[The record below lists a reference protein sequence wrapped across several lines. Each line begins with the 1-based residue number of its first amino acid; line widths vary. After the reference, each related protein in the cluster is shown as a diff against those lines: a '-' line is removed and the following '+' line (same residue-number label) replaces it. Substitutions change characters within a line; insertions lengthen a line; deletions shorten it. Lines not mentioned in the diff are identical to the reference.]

1 MLLSHQDSAQTWI
14 NAGLA
19 VRGEKGRGKDLN
31 ALPFSHAQAKGFVYL
46 SGEGANSMD
55 REAIKNLIR
64 PLELKAKW
72 R

>member
-1 MLLSHQDSAQTWI
+1 MLLTHGDSAQTWI
-14 NAGLA
+14 DAGLA
-19 VRGEKGRGKDLN
+19 VCGEKGRGKDLR

-55 REAIKNLIR
+55 REAIKDVIR
-64 PLELKAKW
+64 PLERKAQW